1 MTTQVVPFLFETTSP
16 VRVIMIDGNPWFV
29 ATDVAT
35 VLGYRNAPDMTRN
48 LDDDEKGTHNLRI
61 RSENN
66 VEQDRELTI
75 INESGLYAAVI
86 KSRKPEAKKFR
97 KWITKDVIP
106 TIRKTGSYSLS
117 GMASLSS
124 HTVRANQLANSKA
137 VNRHHIELG
146 GRQAVIA
153 YNLKNCTLQSGKT
166 PSEWKL
172 IGKQEGMTSRQ
183 RESAKNVLRIKAPQV
198 ACGMS
203 LADELVNGSVA
214 QDDAISV
221 GKDAQPIFQRIL
233 ALGFTPPELL
243 I

>member
-1 MTTQVVPFLFETTSP
+1 MTTQVVPFLFETASP
-16 VRVIMIDGNPWFV
+16 VRAFLDEKGNPWFC
-29 ATDVAT
+29 AKDVCEI
-35 VLGYRNAPDMTRN
+35 LGYANDRDTISKHCR
-48 LDDDEKGTHNLRI
+48 EKGVAKRDTLTEGGNQSMTYIDQGNLYRLI
-61 RSENN
+61 AR
-66 VEQDRELTI
+66 
-75 INESGLYAAVI
+75 
-86 KSRKPEAKKFR
+86 SRKPEAEKFES
-97 KWITKDVIP
+97 WVFDEVIP
-106 TIRKTGSYSLS
+106 SIHKTGSYSLS

-153 YNLKNCTLQSGKT
+153 YNQKNCILQSGKT
-166 PSEWKL
+166 PAEWKL